1 MSVIYKEGAIVK
13 QLILKDFI
21 IQWKFLIWYI
31 LYPVFFYMALT
42 DTENLFIIMSVII
55 TIGATVKTFEA
66 DSKNESEVIVN
77 SLPILKKQIVYAK
90 YIVAIIILFISV
102 TVGCFTMGM
111 KNGVNLFEFIET
123 TLLASISFILVY
135 LSFVL
140 PISFWLGYKKTIF
153 ITIVI
158 FMAPIVI
165 LEALFQI
172 NLEQIQLYSSLLSIG
187 SICMF
192 ITSVFV
198 SVKLYEKRILK
209 GALCKAPSSI
219 ATIGK

>member
-1 MSVIYKEGAIVK
+1 MIK

-21 IQWKFLIWYI
+21 IQWEFLIWYI

-42 DTENLFIIMSVII
+42 DTENLFIIMSLII

-77 SLPILKKQIVYAK
+77 SLPILRKQIVYAK

-111 KNGVNLFEFIET
+111 KSGVNLFEFIET
-123 TLLASISFILVY
+123 TMVASISFILLY

-158 FMAPIVI
+158 FMAPIVV

-172 NLEQIQLYSSLLSIG
+172 NLEQIQLYNSLLFIS
-187 SICMF
+187 SMCMF
-192 ITSVFV
+192 IASTFV
-198 SVKLYEKRILK
+198 SVKIYEKREF
-209 GALCKAPSSI
+209 
-219 ATIGK
+219 

>member
-1 MSVIYKEGAIVK
+1 MIK

-31 LYPVFFYMALT
+31 LYPILFYMALT

-55 TIGATVKTFEA
+55 TIGATVKTFAA
-66 DSKNESEVIVN
+66 DSKNESEVIVS
-77 SLPILKKQIVYAK
+77 SLPIFRKQIVYAK

-123 TLLASISFILVY
+123 TMVASISFILVY

-140 PISFWLGYKKTIF
+140 PISFWLGYKK
-153 ITIVI
+153 
-158 FMAPIVI
+158 
-165 LEALFQI
+165 LF
-172 NLEQIQLYSSLLSIG
+172 LL
-187 SICMF
+187 
-192 ITSVFV
+192 
-198 SVKLYEKRILK
+198 R
-209 GALCKAPSSI
+209 
-219 ATIGK
+219 

>member
-1 MSVIYKEGAIVK
+1 MIK

-77 SLPILKKQIVYAK
+77 SLPILRKQIVYAK

-111 KNGVNLFEFIET
+111 KSGANLFEFIET
-123 TLLASISFILVY
+123 TIVASISFILVY

-158 FMAPIVI
+158 FMAPIVV
-165 LEALFQI
+165 LEVLFQI
-172 NLEQIQLYSSLLSIG
+172 NLEQIQLYNTLLFFG

-192 ITSVFV
+192 IASIFV
-198 SVKLYEKRILK
+198 SVKIYEKREF
-209 GALCKAPSSI
+209 
-219 ATIGK
+219 

>member
-1 MSVIYKEGAIVK
+1 MSVICEGGIALK

-42 DTENLFIIMSVII
+42 DTKNLFIIMSVIF

-77 SLPILKKQIVYAK
+77 SLPIWRKQIVYAK
-90 YIVAIIILFISV
+90 YIVAIIILFISA

-111 KNGVNLFEFIET
+111 KSGVNLFEFIET
-123 TLLASISFILVY
+123 TVFTSISFILVY

-140 PISFWLGYKKTIF
+140 PIAFWLGYKKTIF

-165 LEALFQI
+165 LETLFEI
-172 NLEQIQLYSSLLSIG
+172 NLEQIQLYNSVLFVS

-192 ITSVFV
+192 IVSIFV
-198 SVKLYEKRILK
+198 SVKLYEKREF
-209 GALCKAPSSI
+209 
-219 ATIGK
+219 

>member
-1 MSVIYKEGAIVK
+1 MIK

-31 LYPVFFYMALT
+31 LYPIFFYMALT

-77 SLPILKKQIVYAK
+77 SLPILRKQIVYAK

-102 TVGCFTMGM
+102 IVGCFTMGM

-123 TLLASISFILVY
+123 TMVASISFILIY

-140 PISFWLGYKKTIF
+140 PISFWLAYKKAIF
-153 ITIVI
+153 ITL
-158 FMAPIVI
+158 FMLIAPTAICTMFF
-165 LEALFQI
+165 EI
-172 NLEQIQLYSSLLSIG
+172 NLEQIQLYNSLLFVS

-192 ITSVFV
+192 IVSAFV
-198 SVKLYEKRILK
+198 SMKLYEKREF
-209 GALCKAPSSI
+209 
-219 ATIGK
+219 

>member
-1 MSVIYKEGAIVK
+1 MIK

-31 LYPVFFYMALT
+31 LYPILFYMALT

-77 SLPILKKQIVYAK
+77 SLPILRKQIVFAK

-123 TLLASISFILVY
+123 TMVASISFILVY

-165 LEALFQI
+165 LETLFQI
-172 NLEQIQLYSSLLSIG
+172 NLEQIQLYNSVLFVS

-192 ITSVFV
+192 IVSIFV
-198 SVKLYEKRILK
+198 SVKLYEKREF
-209 GALCKAPSSI
+209 
-219 ATIGK
+219 

>member
-1 MSVIYKEGAIVK
+1 MLK

-77 SLPILKKQIVYAK
+77 SLPILRKQIVYAK

-123 TLLASISFILVY
+123 TMVASISFILVY

-140 PISFWLGYKKTIF
+140 PISFWLAYKKTIF
-153 ITIVI
+153 ITLFILI
-158 FMAPIVI
+158 APIAI
-165 LEALFQI
+165 CSMFFQI
-172 NLEQIQLYSSLLSIG
+172 NLEQIQLYNSVLFVS

-192 ITSVFV
+192 IVSIFV
-198 SVKLYEKRILK
+198 SVKLYEKREF
-209 GALCKAPSSI
+209 
-219 ATIGK
+219 

>member
-198 SVKLYEKRILK
+198 SVKLYEKREF
-209 GALCKAPSSI
+209 
-219 ATIGK
+219 

>member
-1 MSVIYKEGAIVK
+1 MSVIYKEEAIVK

-172 NLEQIQLYSSLLSIG
+172 NLEQIQLYSSLLFIG

-192 ITSVFV
+192 IASVFV
-198 SVKLYEKRILK
+198 SVKLYEKREF
-209 GALCKAPSSI
+209 
-219 ATIGK
+219 

>member
-1 MSVIYKEGAIVK
+1 MK

-21 IQWKFLIWYI
+21 IQCKFLIWYI

-66 DSKNESEVIVN
+66 ESKNESEVIVN
-77 SLPILKKQIVYAK
+77 SLPILRKQIVYAK

-111 KNGVNLFEFIET
+111 KSGVNLFEFIET
-123 TLLASISFILVY
+123 TMVASISLILMY

-140 PISFWLGYKKTIF
+140 PISFWLAYKKTIF
-153 ITIVI
+153 IAIFILIVPMAVSSI
-158 FMAPIVI
+158 F
-165 LEALFQI
+165 FGI
-172 NLEQIQLYSSLLSIG
+172 NLEQIQLYNSMLFVS

-192 ITSVFV
+192 IISIFV
-198 SVKLYEKRILK
+198 SVKLYEKREF
-209 GALCKAPSSI
+209 
-219 ATIGK
+219 

>member
-77 SLPILKKQIVYAK
+77 SLPILRKQIVYAK

-102 TVGCFTMGM
+102 TVGCFTIGM
-111 KNGVNLFEFIET
+111 KSEVNLFEFIET
-123 TLLASISFILVY
+123 TMVASISFILVY

-140 PISFWLGYKKTIF
+140 PISFWLGYKKTIL

-165 LEALFQI
+165 LETLFQI
-172 NLEQIQLYSSLLSIG
+172 NLEQIQLYNSMLFVS

-192 ITSVFV
+192 IISIFV
-198 SVKLYEKRILK
+198 SVKIYKKREF
-209 GALCKAPSSI
+209 
-219 ATIGK
+219 

>member
-1 MSVIYKEGAIVK
+1 MVK

-77 SLPILKKQIVYAK
+77 SLPILKKHIVFAK

-123 TLLASISFILVY
+123 TMVASISFILVY

-158 FMAPIVI
+158 FMAPIVV

-172 NLEQIQLYSSLLSIG
+172 NLEQIQLYNNVLFIS

-192 ITSVFV
+192 IVSIFV
-198 SVKLYEKRILK
+198 SVKLYEKREF
-209 GALCKAPSSI
+209 
-219 ATIGK
+219 

>member
-1 MSVIYKEGAIVK
+1 MNVICERRKIVLK

-31 LYPVFFYMALT
+31 LYPVFFYMVLT

-77 SLPILKKQIVYAK
+77 SLPILKKHIVYAK

-111 KNGVNLFEFIET
+111 KNGINLFEFIET
-123 TLLASISFILVY
+123 TMVASISFILVY

-140 PISFWLGYKKTIF
+140 PISFWLGYKKAIF

-158 FMAPIVI
+158 FMAPIVV

-172 NLEQIQLYSSLLSIG
+172 DLEQIQLYNSVLFVSSM
-187 SICMF
+187 CMF
-192 ITSVFV
+192 IVSIFV
-198 SVKLYEKRILK
+198 SVKLYEKK
-209 GALCKAPSSI
+209 EF
-219 ATIGK
+219 

>member
-1 MSVIYKEGAIVK
+1 MIK

-77 SLPILKKQIVYAK
+77 SLPILRKQIVYAK

-102 TVGCFTMGM
+102 TIGCFTMRM
-111 KNGVNLFEFIET
+111 KSGVNLFEFIET
-123 TLLASISFILVY
+123 TMVASSSFILVY
-135 LSFVL
+135 LSLVL
-140 PISFWLGYKKTIF
+140 PLSFWLGYKKTIF
-153 ITIVI
+153 ILIAPMAVSSI
-158 FMAPIVI
+158 F
-165 LEALFQI
+165 FGI
-172 NLEQIQLYSSLLSIG
+172 NLEQIQLYNSLLFIG

-192 ITSVFV
+192 IASIFV
-198 SVKLYEKRILK
+198 SVKIYEKREF
-209 GALCKAPSSI
+209 
-219 ATIGK
+219 

>member
-1 MSVIYKEGAIVK
+1 MK

-31 LYPVFFYMALT
+31 LYPIFFYMALT

-77 SLPILKKQIVYAK
+77 SLPILRKQIVYAK

-102 TVGCFTMGM
+102 IVGCFTMGM

-123 TLLASISFILVY
+123 TMVASISFILIY

-140 PISFWLGYKKTIF
+140 PISFWLAYKKAIF
-153 ITIVI
+153 ITLFMLIVPTAI
-158 FMAPIVI
+158 CTMFF
-165 LEALFQI
+165 EI
-172 NLEQIQLYSSLLSIG
+172 NLEQIQLYNSLLFVS

-192 ITSVFV
+192 IVSAFV
-198 SVKLYEKRILK
+198 SMKLYEKREF
-209 GALCKAPSSI
+209 
-219 ATIGK
+219 

>member
-1 MSVIYKEGAIVK
+1 MIK

-31 LYPVFFYMALT
+31 LYPVCFYMALT

-77 SLPILKKQIVYAK
+77 SLPILRKQIVYAK

-140 PISFWLGYKKTIF
+140 PISFWLGYKKAIF

-165 LEALFQI
+165 LETLFQI
-172 NLEQIQLYSSLLSIG
+172 NLEQIQLYNSMLFVS

-192 ITSVFV
+192 IISIFV
-198 SVKLYEKRILK
+198 SVKIYKKREF
-209 GALCKAPSSI
+209 
-219 ATIGK
+219 

>member
-1 MSVIYKEGAIVK
+1 MVLK

-31 LYPVFFYMALT
+31 LYPVFFYMVLT

-123 TLLASISFILVY
+123 TMVASISFILVY

-158 FMAPIVI
+158 FMAPIVV

-172 NLEQIQLYSSLLSIG
+172 NLEQIQLYSSLLFIG

-192 ITSVFV
+192 IASVFV
-198 SVKLYEKRILK
+198 SVKLYEKREF
-209 GALCKAPSSI
+209 
-219 ATIGK
+219 

>member
-1 MSVIYKEGAIVK
+1 MLCLCYSQLTCIMSVIYEGRRMVLK

-123 TLLASISFILVY
+123 TMVASISFILVY

-158 FMAPIVI
+158 FMAPIVV

-172 NLEQIQLYSSLLSIG
+172 NLEQIQLYSSLLFIG

-192 ITSVFV
+192 IASVFV
-198 SVKLYEKRILK
+198 SVKLYEKREF
-209 GALCKAPSSI
+209 
-219 ATIGK
+219 

>member
-1 MSVIYKEGAIVK
+1 MIK

-77 SLPILKKQIVYAK
+77 SLPILRKQIVYAK

-111 KNGVNLFEFIET
+111 KSGVNLFEFIET
-123 TLLASISFILVY
+123 TIVASISFILVY

-158 FMAPIVI
+158 FMAPIVV
-165 LEALFQI
+165 LEVLFQI
-172 NLEQIQLYSSLLSIG
+172 NLEQIQLYNTLLFIG

-192 ITSVFV
+192 IASIFV
-198 SVKLYEKRILK
+198 SVKIYEKREF
-209 GALCKAPSSI
+209 
-219 ATIGK
+219 

>member
-1 MSVIYKEGAIVK
+1 MNVICERRKIALK

-66 DSKNESEVIVN
+66 DSKNESEVIAN

-172 NLEQIQLYSSLLSIG
+172 NLEQIQLYSSLLFIG

-198 SVKLYEKRILK
+198 SVKLYEKREF
-209 GALCKAPSSI
+209 
-219 ATIGK
+219 

>member
-1 MSVIYKEGAIVK
+1 MK

-77 SLPILKKQIVYAK
+77 SLPILRKQIVYAK

-102 TVGCFTMGM
+102 TVSCFTMGM
-111 KNGVNLFEFIET
+111 KSGVNLFEFIET
-123 TLLASISFILVY
+123 TMVASISFILLY

-158 FMAPIVI
+158 FMAPIVV

-172 NLEQIQLYSSLLSIG
+172 NLEQIQLYNSLLFIS
-187 SICMF
+187 SMCMF
-192 ITSVFV
+192 IASTFV
-198 SVKLYEKRILK
+198 SVKIYEKREF
-209 GALCKAPSSI
+209 
-219 ATIGK
+219 

>member
-1 MSVIYKEGAIVK
+1 MK

-77 SLPILKKQIVYAK
+77 SLPILRKQIVYAK
-90 YIVAIIILFISV
+90 CIVAIIILFISV
-102 TVGCFTMGM
+102 TVGCFTIGM
-111 KNGVNLFEFIET
+111 KSEVNLFEFIET
-123 TLLASISFILVY
+123 TMVASISFILLY

-158 FMAPIVI
+158 FMAPIVV

-172 NLEQIQLYSSLLSIG
+172 NLEQIQLYNSLLFIS
-187 SICMF
+187 SMCMF
-192 ITSVFV
+192 IASTFV
-198 SVKLYEKRILK
+198 SVKIYEKREF
-209 GALCKAPSSI
+209 
-219 ATIGK
+219 

>member
-1 MSVIYKEGAIVK
+1 MIK

-31 LYPVFFYMALT
+31 LYPILFYMALT

-55 TIGATVKTFEA
+55 TIGATVKTFEV

-77 SLPILKKQIVYAK
+77 SLPILRKQIVFAK

-102 TVGCFTMGM
+102 TVGCFKMGM

-123 TLLASISFILVY
+123 TMVASISFILVY

-165 LEALFQI
+165 LETLFQI
-172 NLEQIQLYSSLLSIG
+172 NLEQIQLYNSVLFVS

-192 ITSVFV
+192 IVSIFV
-198 SVKLYEKRILK
+198 SVKLYEKREF
-209 GALCKAPSSI
+209 
-219 ATIGK
+219 

>member
-1 MSVIYKEGAIVK
+1 MIK

-21 IQWKFLIWYI
+21 IQWKFSIWYI

-77 SLPILKKQIVYAK
+77 SLPILRKQIVYAK

-111 KNGVNLFEFIET
+111 KNEVNLFEFIET
-123 TLLASISFILVY
+123 TIVASISFILVY

-158 FMAPIVI
+158 FMAPIVV
-165 LEALFQI
+165 LEVLFQI
-172 NLEQIQLYSSLLSIG
+172 NLEQIQLYNTLLFIG

-192 ITSVFV
+192 IASIFV
-198 SVKLYEKRILK
+198 SVKIYEKREF
-209 GALCKAPSSI
+209 
-219 ATIGK
+219 

>member
-1 MSVIYKEGAIVK
+1 MK

-31 LYPVFFYMALT
+31 LYPIFFYMALT
-42 DTENLFIIMSVII
+42 DTENLFVIMSVII
-55 TIGATVKTFEA
+55 TMGATVKTFEA

-77 SLPILKKQIVYAK
+77 SLPILRKQIVYAK

-102 TVGCFTMGM
+102 MVGCFTMGM

-123 TLLASISFILVY
+123 TMFASISFILIY

-140 PISFWLGYKKTIF
+140 PISFWLAYKKAIF
-153 ITIVI
+153 ITIFI
-158 FMAPIVI
+158 CITPIVI
-165 LEALFQI
+165 VEMFFQI
-172 NLEQIQLYSSLLSIG
+172 NLEQIQLYNSLLFVS

-192 ITSVFV
+192 IASVFV
-198 SVKLYEKRILK
+198 SVKIYEKREF
-209 GALCKAPSSI
+209 
-219 ATIGK
+219 

>member
-1 MSVIYKEGAIVK
+1 MEVFNLVHTVSCFLLYGLNRYGKSVHNYVRNYYN
-13 QLILKDFI
+13 
-21 IQWKFLIWYI
+21 WS
-31 LYPVFFYMALT
+31 
-42 DTENLFIIMSVII
+42 NS
-55 TIGATVKTFEA
+55 KTFEA

-77 SLPILKKQIVYAK
+77 SLPILRKQIVYAK

-111 KNGVNLFEFIET
+111 KSGVNLFEFLET
-123 TLLASISFILVY
+123 TMVASISFILLY

-158 FMAPIVI
+158 FMAPIVV

-172 NLEQIQLYSSLLSIG
+172 NLEQIQLYNSLLFIS
-187 SICMF
+187 SMCMF
-192 ITSVFV
+192 IASTFV
-198 SVKLYEKRILK
+198 SVKYMKKRILK
-209 GALCKAPSSI
+209 GALKRHLLQ
-219 ATIGK
+219 

>member
-1 MSVIYKEGAIVK
+1 MK

-158 FMAPIVI
+158 FMAPIVV

-172 NLEQIQLYSSLLSIG
+172 NLEQIQLYSSLLFIG

-192 ITSVFV
+192 IASVFV
-198 SVKLYEKRILK
+198 SVKLYEKREF
-209 GALCKAPSSI
+209 
-219 ATIGK
+219 

>member
-1 MSVIYKEGAIVK
+1 MLK

-66 DSKNESEVIVN
+66 DSKNESEVTVS
-77 SLPILKKQIVYAK
+77 SLPILRKQIVYAK

-123 TLLASISFILVY
+123 TMVASISFILVY

-165 LEALFQI
+165 LETLFQI
-172 NLEQIQLYSSLLSIG
+172 NLEQIQLYNSVLFVS

-192 ITSVFV
+192 IVSIFV
-198 SVKLYEKRILK
+198 SVKLYEKREF
-209 GALCKAPSSI
+209 
-219 ATIGK
+219 

>member
-1 MSVIYKEGAIVK
+1 MK

-21 IQWKFLIWYI
+21 IQWKFSIWYI

-77 SLPILKKQIVYAK
+77 SLPILRKQIVYAK

-111 KNGVNLFEFIET
+111 KSGVNLFEFIET
-123 TLLASISFILVY
+123 TIVASISFILVY

-140 PISFWLGYKKTIF
+140 TISFWLGYKKTIF

-158 FMAPIVI
+158 FMAPIVV
-165 LEALFQI
+165 LEVLFQI
-172 NLEQIQLYSSLLSIG
+172 NLEQIQLYNTLLFIG

-192 ITSVFV
+192 IASIFV
-198 SVKLYEKRILK
+198 SVKIYEKREF
-209 GALCKAPSSI
+209 
-219 ATIGK
+219 

>member
-1 MSVIYKEGAIVK
+1 MK

-31 LYPVFFYMALT
+31 LYPIFFYMALT

-77 SLPILKKQIVYAK
+77 SLPILRKQSVYAK

-102 TVGCFTMGM
+102 IVGCFTMGM

-123 TLLASISFILVY
+123 TMVASISFILIY
-135 LSFVL
+135 LSLVL
-140 PISFWLGYKKTIF
+140 PISFWLAYKKAIF
-153 ITIVI
+153 ITL
-158 FMAPIVI
+158 FMLIAPTAICTMFF
-165 LEALFQI
+165 EI
-172 NLEQIQLYSSLLSIG
+172 NLEQIQLYNSLLFVS

-192 ITSVFV
+192 IVSAFV
-198 SVKLYEKRILK
+198 SMKLYEKREF
-209 GALCKAPSSI
+209 
-219 ATIGK
+219 

>member
-1 MSVIYKEGAIVK
+1 MK

-21 IQWKFLIWYI
+21 IQWKFSIWYI

-77 SLPILKKQIVYAK
+77 SLPILRKQIVYAK

-111 KNGVNLFEFIET
+111 KSEVNLFEFIET
-123 TLLASISFILVY
+123 TIVASISFILVY

-158 FMAPIVI
+158 FMAPIVV
-165 LEALFQI
+165 LEVLFQI
-172 NLEQIQLYSSLLSIG
+172 NLEQIQLYNTLLFIG

-192 ITSVFV
+192 IASIFV
-198 SVKLYEKRILK
+198 SVKIYEKREF
-209 GALCKAPSSI
+209 
-219 ATIGK
+219 